1 LARLTSVELLI
12 KSHLMIE
19 LDDMRLFRALGG
31 SRSLAAAARLL
42 NLTPPAVSVRLQKLE
57 ERLGMKLA
65 IREARGVTLTDE
77 GLKLLDESIELLERV
92 ESIATRVSEQSGS
105 VSGHLRIVAPFGFGR
120 AHVAPLVRKLHLAH
134 PSLGVSLVLA
144 ESPLSAASG
153 ADVVLSIGAAKSSSW
168 VGHFLAPNERFLCAS
183 PEFAKQIDRMDHPTD
198 LQRYEYLSLRENDED
213 VTRLRF
219 MPVGDTHKHGAK
231 GITVRLSGSL
241 SSNDGT
247 VVSDWASAGLGIIER
262 SEWSAAGLIA
272 AGKLIR
278 LLPGWR
284 LEPAPILALL
294 PSRNAV
300 TNRQRLFLE
309 AAKRAFDPAPW
320 RQPAGF
326 NPA

>member
-1 LARLTSVELLI
+1 
-12 KSHLMIE
+12 MID

-42 NLTPPAVSVRLQKLE
+42 NLTPPAVSVRLQRLE
-57 ERLGMKLA
+57 ERLGMQLA
-65 IREARGVTLTDE
+65 IREARGVTLTEE

-92 ESIATRVSEQSGS
+92 ESIATRIAEQSGS

-134 PSLGVSLVLA
+134 PNLGVSLVLA
-144 ESPLSAASG
+144 ESPLSASSG

-183 PEFAKQIDRMDHPTD
+183 PEFAKKIDKMDHPTD
-198 LQRYEYLSLRENDED
+198 LQRYEYLTLRENDED

-219 MPVGDTHKHGAK
+219 MPVGDTHKPGAK
-231 GITVRLSGSL
+231 GITVRLSGLL

-320 RQPAGF
+320 RQPARF
-326 NPA
+326 NPV